1 LWPQFCWSFGS
12 LVWRSAEVKGRADTV
27 STVGSVAYSEGVEI
41 QAQILNQSKKAQG
54 ESNDRL
60 DALLAEVKRTNELLA
75 QLLARATS
83 LV

>member
-1 LWPQFCWSFGS
+1 M
-12 LVWRSAEVKGRADTV
+12 
-27 STVGSVAYSEGVEI
+27 
-41 QAQILNQSKKAQG
+41 QAQILNHSKKAKG

-60 DALLAEVKRTNELLA
+60 DTLLAEVKRTNELLA

>member
-1 LWPQFCWSFGS
+1 M
-12 LVWRSAEVKGRADTV
+12 
-27 STVGSVAYSEGVEI
+27 
-41 QAQILNQSKKAQG
+41 QAQVLNQSKKAQG
-54 ESNDRL
+54 EANDRL